1 MNIIL
6 FTKGKGCSGLVALS
20 KRRFIT
26 AFVSLFIILPI
37 TTVAVG
43 YYMGINQMRL
53 HPDDIALA
61 MEAERDEQKLKIELA
76 TRSAEENMNALAIR
90 LGKIQAHVIRLDAL
104 GQRLTKMAKL
114 DNGEFDFD
122 SSPARGGPA
131 SSIRG
136 QVIDVPDFIKAL
148 ADLSSQLD
156 HQGNQLGILETMM
169 MNKNLQSEVMPAGRP
184 VARGWL
190 SSYFGI
196 RTDPFTGRRVHHS
209 GVDFAGKEGSNV
221 IAVAAGVVVYAG
233 RKSGYGNLVEIN
245 HGNGYHTR
253 YGHNKKILVKV
264 GDTVKKNT
272 VLSLMGSTGRS
283 TGPHVH
289 FEVLRNGHAVNPK
302 KYVHRTH

>member
-20 KRRFIT
+20 KRRFVT
-26 AFVSLFIILPI
+26 VFVSLFIILPI
-37 TTVAVG
+37 TTISVG
-43 YYMGINQMRL
+43 YYLGVNQMRL
-53 HPDDIALA
+53 HPDDIALV

-90 LGKIQAHVIRLDAL
+90 LGKLQAHVIRLDAL

-131 SSIRG
+131 STIKG

-148 ADLSSQLD
+148 ANLSSQLD
-156 HQGNQLGILETMM
+156 HRGNQLGILETMM

-184 VARGWL
+184 VTRGWL

-245 HGNGYHTR
+245 HGNGYYTR

-289 FEVLRNGHAVNPK
+289 FEVLKNGRAVNPK

>member
-6 FTKGKGCSGLVALS
+6 FTKGKSCSGLVALS
-20 KRRFIT
+20 KRRFVT
-26 AFVSLFIILPI
+26 AFVSLFVVLPL
-37 TTVAVG
+37 TAVSVG
-43 YYMGINQMRL
+43 YYAGMNQMRL

-61 MEAERDEQKLKIELA
+61 MEAERDDQKLKIELA

-90 LGKIQAHVIRLDAL
+90 LGKLQAHVIRLDAL

-114 DNGEFDFD
+114 DTGEFDFN

-131 SSIRG
+131 NSLEG
-136 QVIDVPDFIKAL
+136 HVIDVPDFIKAL
-148 ADLSSQLD
+148 ANLSNQLD
-156 HQGNQLGILETMM
+156 HRGNQLGILETMM

-221 IAVAAGVVVYAG
+221 IAVAAGVVIYAG

-245 HGNGYHTR
+245 HGNGYFTR

-272 VLSLMGSTGRS
+272 TLALMGSTGRS

-289 FEVLRNGHAVNPK
+289 FEVLKNGRAVNPK